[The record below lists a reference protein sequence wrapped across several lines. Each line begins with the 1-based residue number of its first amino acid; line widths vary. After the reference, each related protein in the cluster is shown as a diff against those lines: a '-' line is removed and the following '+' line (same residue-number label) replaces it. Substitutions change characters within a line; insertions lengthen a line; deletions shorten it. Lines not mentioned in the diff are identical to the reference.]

1 MGMKIL
7 PETSLSYYY
16 WITKY
21 SHYYI
26 IVNTINTIKI
36 TIFFLKQLVVSS
48 TVLKLWVRENW
59 GHIP

>member
-21 SHYYI
+21 SHYSI
-26 IVNTINTIKI
+26 IVNTINTITI
-36 TIFFLKQLVVSS
+36 TIAFLKQLLVRNI
-48 TVLKLWVRENW
+48 VLKL
-59 GHIP
+59 